1 MRSSFYALIL
11 AALSLLACTRETD
24 LTPEGRGQVV
34 VVCIL
39 TEENQQKLTLE
50 LTDIATQEDRE
61 ALAGA
66 EVILYDES
74 ARTEAGLFIKGEGNE
89 WWLDYAAIPGHSYQL
104 VISVLGR
111 EKVSASTTMPQRSH
125 IVLGTG
131 YLYYGMSYGLNSLP
145 EGPVWVMGMNHDHR
159 GTGKHDAAKKIATSL
174 TTADSFNV
182 TGEVFHAFDY
192 FEEIIKYADPGKG
205 NDFFYPNVEGQPLY
219 DTMFRIPSVQE
230 SSRQSIDANGWF
242 QVAGFFRTG
251 YYPVQFEPPEYLT
264 ETDGYVLFISPSE
277 EYDRFLREVISKKMQ
292 QQAMRDYA
300 SLFSRKNTYTN
311 IVNGLGV
318 FGAKTDQKLPWTEK
332 CITHYN

>member
-50 LTDIATQEDRE
+50 LTDIATREDRE

-89 WWLDYAAIPGHSYQL
+89 WLLDYAAIPGHGYHLTVS
-104 VISVLGR
+104 IIGR
-111 EKVSASTTMPQRSH
+111 ETVSASTTMPQRSSIAFVFNRWYH
-125 IVLGTG
+125 GT
-131 YLYYGMSYGLNSLP
+131 SYELNSLP
-145 EGPVWVMGMNHDHR
+145 EGPLWVMGMNHDFY
-159 GTGKHDAAKKIATSL
+159 GTGKHDAAEKIATSL

-182 TGEVFHAFDY
+182 TGEVFHAFD
-192 FEEIIKYADPGKG
+192 FFGEIIQYAEPGKG
-205 NDFFYPNVEGQPLY
+205 NDFFYPWVEGQPLY
-219 DTMFRIPSVQE
+219 DLMFRIPSTQE
-230 SSRQSIDANGWF
+230 TIRQSKEADGWF
-242 QVAGFFRTG
+242 QIAGYFRT
-251 YYPVQFEPPEYLT
+251 EYDPYAYGWPGGQLK
-264 ETDGYVLFISPSE
+264 ETDGYVLFISPSL
-277 EYDRFLREVISKKMQ
+277 EYDRYLREVISKRMQ
-292 QQAMRDYA
+292 RQAVRDYA

-311 IVNGLGV
+311 IENGLGI
-318 FGAKTDQKLPWTEK
+318 FGARTDQKLPWNDK
-332 CITHYN
+332 PVVVY